1 MKRWIILAV
10 ILSYQCI
17 SFAQQTMF
25 YQDSYKTFEEGKTFF
40 EEGLYLQSKETLEDF
55 LLKNKENVQLNTE
68 IQQSELMIAQSAI
81 FMRLNDGEKLLLDF
95 VRNYSP
101 EKIAQEAMME
111 LADYYFNNK
120 MYQQAIA
127 YYEMMDTDN
136 LDSRTKAEVKFRQ
149 GYAYFIRDDKDN
161 AKLQFDDIK
170 DLDGEYYEETNYY
183 LGILSFEKEEYG
195 DALYAFKN
203 ANAQGKYDNV
213 MPYYLSQIYFA
224 GEEYNEVIDAGETAL
239 ESGRKI
245 DYENSVRHLVAK
257 SYFEKENY
265 SAALPYFEEYSENA
279 KKLRAQDLYQ
289 VAFTRYKNGKYA
301 DAIKDFEELKS
312 SDNEMAQNALFNLG
326 DSYLKKGDKFAARN
340 AFYGASKMNYD
351 TKIKDEAHFLY
362 AKLSYDL
369 GFDRE
374 AISAFQSISSSSK
387 DYSESQRMLSRIF
400 LNTKDYTKAIEL
412 MQGIPN
418 KTSNIKDAYQKV
430 TYFKGV
436 QLYNDKQYTAAKS
449 YLRMSLQETPNVMTK
464 GQAYYRLGEISHK
477 EGNYDASISEFNQ
490 FIDIAKGYE
499 GLPEETSLNLAY
511 YIQGYNYLKKK
522 DYNNSRSY
530 FEKTING
537 LIDVW
542 DVSTNLDI
550 KSRVFPDAL
559 LRAGDS
565 AFKLR
570 DYQSASSFY
579 QTSINYKYTG
589 YDYALFQK
597 ARIEG
602 VQGNTVNQITSLKK
616 LTTEL
621 PQSTFADDGLL
632 LLGTT
637 YFRERNYSRAAST
650 TLSLVNDYKETSD
663 LVNKGYI
670 LLGLISYN
678 QNDKDNALKYYE
690 KVFSNNPSQTEQT
703 SALQSIEEI
712 YIDNNNPLG
721 FIDFQERV
729 LGREISNEDK
739 ESIVYKAAELQYESS
754 NLEGAIIG
762 YTKYINQYPNGQFL
776 LQAHYNRGESYLAS
790 DKLTESVPDYDY
802 VVSRGNSSLYVK
814 ALTKAASI
822 SYNHLEDFQRSYQ
835 YYAALAK
842 VASDDDKKFDAHL
855 GALRSAY
862 KIGNSPGV
870 YEAADAVLQED
881 KATTAQKSTAN
892 YYKAKMALSAENYNL
907 ALTHFRNSA
916 KSDNLQGAESRY
928 QIAYIYYV
936 QRELTIAR
944 DLCMAHLKK
953 SKNYESWVARGL
965 LLLSDISFEQ
975 GDLFNARAAL
985 ETLIENYNATNDP
998 GIISSAKEKLK
1009 KIEAQESDDSRIIPE

>member
-1 MKRWIILAV
+1 MKGWFILAV
-10 ILSYQCI
+10 ILTYQSI
-17 SFAQQTMF
+17 SFAQETMF
-25 YQDSYKTFEEGKTFF
+25 HKNHYETFEEGKTFF
-40 EEGLYLQSKETLEDF
+40 EEGLYLQSKETLEAF
-55 LLKNKENVQLNTE
+55 LSENKDNVQVNKEV
-68 IQQSELMIAQSAI
+68 QQSELMIAQSAI

-111 LADYYFNNK
+111 LANYYFNNK

-127 YYEMMDTDN
+127 YYEMMDSDN
-136 LDSRTKAEVKFRQ
+136 LDMKTKVEVKFRQ
-149 GYAYFIRDDKDN
+149 GYAYFIREDKDN
-161 AKLQFDDIK
+161 AKIQFEEIK
-170 DLDGEYYEETNYY
+170 DLNGEFYEETNYY
-183 LGILSFEKEEYG
+183 LGILAFEKEDYNS
-195 DALYAFKN
+195 ALYAFKN
-203 ANAQGKYDNV
+203 ANSRGKYDRV

-224 GEEYNEVIDAGETAL
+224 GGEYNEVIDAGETAL
-239 ESGRKI
+239 ESKKEI

-257 SYFEKENY
+257 SYFEKEDY
-265 SAALPYFEEYSENA
+265 RSALPYFEEYSDNA

-289 VAFTRYKNGKYA
+289 VAFTRYKNGKYE

-326 DSYLKKGDKFAARN
+326 DSYLKKGDKYAARN
-340 AFYGASKMNYD
+340 AFYGASKMSYD
-351 TKIKDEAHFLY
+351 TKIQEDAHFLY

-374 AISAFQSISSSSK
+374 AITAFQTVRSSSK
-387 DYSESQRMLSRIF
+387 DYPESQRMLSRIF
-400 LNTKDYTKAIEL
+400 LNTKDYDKAIEL
-412 MQGIPN
+412 MQNIPN
-418 KTSNIKDAYQKV
+418 KTNNIKDAFQKV
-430 TYFKGV
+430 TYYKGV
-436 QLYNDKQYTAAKS
+436 QLYNDKNFDAAKS

-464 GQAYYRLGEISHK
+464 GQAYFRLGEISHK
-477 EGNYDASISEFNQ
+477 EKRYDSSISQFSQ
-490 FIDIAKGYE
+490 FIDIAKGYH

-522 DYNNSRSY
+522 DYKNSGDY
-530 FEKTING
+530 FQKAING
-537 LIDVW
+537 FIDVW
-542 DVSTNLDI
+542 DNSRNLDI

-565 AFKLR
+565 SFKLR
-570 DYQSASSFY
+570 SYTTALSFY

-602 VQGNTVNQITSLKK
+602 VQGSTVNQITSLKK
-616 LTTEL
+616 LSGEL
-621 PQSTFADDGLL
+621 PNSTYADDALL

-637 YFRERNYSRAAST
+637 YFRERNYARAEAT
-650 TLSLVNDYKETSD
+650 TLSLVNDYKETSN
-663 LVNKGYI
+663 LVNQGYI

-678 QNDKDNALKYYE
+678 QNDKNRALSYYE
-690 KVFSNNPSQTEQT
+690 KVFSNNPSLSEQT
-703 SALQSIEEI
+703 TALKSIEEI
-712 YIDNNNPLG
+712 YIDNNNPNG

-729 LGREISNEDK
+729 LGKEISNEDK
-739 ESIVYKAAELQYESS
+739 ETIIYKAADLQYESS
-754 NLEGAIIG
+754 NIEAAIIG
-762 YTKYINQYPNGQFL
+762 YTKYINQYPNGRFI
-776 LQAHYNRGESYLAS
+776 LQAHYNRGEGFLALE
-790 DKLTESVPDYDY
+790 KLAEALPDYDY
-802 VVSRGNSSLYVK
+802 VVSKGNSSLYER

-822 SYNHLEDFQRSYQ
+822 SYNYLENFQQSYN

-842 VASDDDKKFDAHL
+842 VATDDDKKFDAYL

-862 KIGNSPGV
+862 RTGNSTGV
-870 YEAADAVLQED
+870 YEAADAVILEE

-892 YYKAKMALSAENYNL
+892 YYKAKMALAANNYNL
-907 ALTHFRNSA
+907 ALTHFRSSA
-916 KSDNLQGAESRY
+916 NSDNIQGAESRY

-936 QRELTIAR
+936 QRELNIAR

-985 ETLIENYNATNDP
+985 ETLIENYNATDDQ
-998 GIISSAKEKLK
+998 GIISSAKEKLR